1 VSPVARLAPLLVVL
15 LTTLL
20 AIAAAGATNAVL
32 GRVVAP
38 DEAPPEARPAATVAG
53 APPVATA
60 ATPRGVSGP
69 TLLDGIRRRNI
80 FDPAYITAYNPAA
93 RGEGGGVPLSDLKL
107 KLLATFVAV
116 PDTHSAAII
125 AGDNGSS
132 GFGKDEELF
141 STGATLVGI
150 ERDRVKIRTATG
162 EESYLLLDDA
172 APIPSAEPSGAATAS
187 TTEGVEQLS
196 ETKFAIDKAVFDKF
210 LSDPTQL
217 ATMGRALLHRGPDG
231 EYDGYRLSA
240 IRRGTIAD
248 SLGIKNGDVVHS
260 INGKP
265 LNSVQAAMSAG
276 TDLTGGASGP
286 IAIEVTRRGQ
296 KMTLEYEV
304 R

>member
-1 VSPVARLAPLLVVL
+1 MARLAPLFAVL
-15 LTTLL
+15 FTTLI
-20 AIAAAGATNAVL
+20 AIGAAGATNLVM
-32 GRVVAP
+32 GRMITP
-38 DEAPPEARPAATVAG
+38 DAAPPTARPALVADG
-53 APPVATA
+53 ATA
-60 ATPRGVSGP
+60 SGNTAAPRILSGP
-69 TLLDGIRRRNI
+69 TMLDGIRRRNI
-80 FDPAYITAYNPAA
+80 FDPAYIEAYDPAA
-93 RGEGGGVPLSDLKL
+93 RSAEGGVPISDLKL

-116 PDTHSAAII
+116 PDTQSAAII
-125 AGDNGSS
+125 AGDAGSS
-132 GFGKDEELF
+132 GYGLGQELF
-141 STGATLVGI
+141 ATGATLVGI
-150 ERDRVKIRTATG
+150 ERDRVLIRALNG
-162 EESYLLLDDA
+162 EESYLVLDDT
-172 APIPSAEPSGAATAS
+172 APIPASEGGAPATAS

-260 INGKP
+260 VNGQP

-276 TDLTGGASGP
+276 TSLTGGGGGP
-286 IAIEVTRRGQ
+286 FAIEVTRRGQ
-296 KMTLEYEV
+296 KMTLDYEV